1 MTQKEKRTIA
11 KRLAMLELKLREPD
25 ITDQET
31 TAIMYE
37 MTVLTMRTSTMEEM
51 DEIDEMVQDILA
63 KNN

>member
-25 ITDQET
+25 ITEQET
-31 TAIMYE
+31 AAIMYE
-37 MTVLTMRTSTMEEM
+37 MTMLTMRTSTMEEM